1 MKDQD
6 SEVKRIARDGSFIVP
21 HEALDGRELVKLAE
35 GLALTHGGTEQWYA
49 ALDAAPT
56 QSIIASMGALGGPH
70 PQQGPRLH
78 AFRDAARAM
87 VEQKVAERTS
97 AEMRR
102 LERIGVRLAVVGIFV
117 AVPSAVI
124 AGLQLW
130 KLFR

>member
-6 SEVKRIARDGSFIVP
+6 SEVKQIARGGSFTLP
-21 HEALDGRELVKLAE
+21 PEARDGRELVKLAQ
-35 GLALTHGGTEQWYA
+35 GLARSPGGTEQWYA

-56 QSIIASMGALGGPH
+56 QSIIASMGDLGLPH
-70 PQQGPRLH
+70 PDFGPRLH

-102 LERIGVRLAVVGIFV
+102 LERIGVRLAWVGICV
-117 AVPSAVI
+117 AVPSAAI

-130 KLFR
+130 EFFR